1 MQDVI
6 FDTDMGNDI
15 DDALA
20 LATLHALQSR
30 GLAQVRAVT
39 LTRLD
44 PASAVFCDALNRYY
58 GRTSIPVGIGAVGP
72 KPGPSPYL
80 KVGERLPH
88 KWSLA
93 RSPEAVALIRKT
105 LAESQDGS
113 VALVQV
119 GFFSNLVRLLDR
131 PEDRELVRRKV
142 KFLSVMAGAF
152 APIGTNSHFC
162 EYNVTQDI
170 PAAQKLAQAWPTPIV
185 WNGFEI
191 GDALRFPRRAVERGF
206 GYDPRHP
213 LKEAYEIYC
222 QPKEERPCWDLA
234 SVLHAVCPDDGY
246 FSLSPAGEVTV
257 EPDGFT
263 RFVEKPGGRDRF
275 LKMDALQQARTLE
288 ALAQLATQPPR

>member
-1 MQDVI
+1 M
-6 FDTDMGNDI
+6 
-15 DDALA
+15 A
-20 LATLHALQSR
+20 
-30 GLAQVRAVT
+30 
-39 LTRLD
+39 
-44 PASAVFCDALNRYY
+44 
-58 GRTSIPVGIGAVGP
+58 
-72 KPGPSPYL
+72 
-80 KVGERLPH
+80 ERLPRR
-88 KWSLA
+88 WSPKHSL
-93 RSPEAVALIRKT
+93 EAVALLRKT
-105 LAESQDGS
+105 LAESPDGS
-113 VALVQV
+113 LALVQV

-131 PEDRELVRRKV
+131 PEDRELARRKV

-152 APIGTNSHFC
+152 APIGSDTHYR

-206 GYDPRHP
+206 AYDPKHP
-213 LKEAYEIYC
+213 LREAYDLYC

-234 SVLHAVCPDDGY
+234 SVLYTACPDDGY

-288 ALAQLATQPPR
+288 ALVQLSTQPSDRR